1 MKLVIASNN
10 KHKIAEIKAILSGK
24 FEEILSLSEAGIEV
38 DPEENGETFCENAL
52 IKARACQVLA
62 GCACLA
68 DDSGLMVDA
77 LSGEPGVHSARYAGE
92 PCDDAKNNE
101 KLLKNLEGVADRTAH
116 FVSVVALVDGVREVT
131 AEGRTSG
138 RILHEGR
145 GTGGFGYDPLFYSDE
160 LQKTYA
166 EATAEEKN
174 GISHRAKA
182 LSNLVKI
189 I

>member
-24 FEEILSLSEAGIEV
+24 FDQILSLAEAGIEV
-38 DPEENGETFCENAL
+38 DPEENGTTFAENAL
-52 IKARACQVLA
+52 IKARACYELA

-77 LSGEPGVHSARYAGE
+77 LDGAPGVYSARYAGE
-92 PCDDAKNNE
+92 PCDDERNNE
-101 KLLKNLEGVADRTAH
+101 KLLENLANVSERTAH
-116 FVSVVALVDGVREVT
+116 FVSVVALVDGEREIT

-138 RILHEGR
+138 RILWERVGN
-145 GTGGFGYDPLFYSDE
+145 GGFGYDPLFYADE
-160 LQKTYA
+160 LGKTYA
-166 EATAEEKN
+166 SATAEEKN

-182 LSNLVKI
+182 LEKLVKI

>member
-10 KHKIAEIKAILSGK
+10 KHKIEEIKSILSGK
-24 FEEILSLSEAGIEV
+24 FDEILSLSEAGISV
-38 DPEENGETFCENAL
+38 DPEENGETFADNAL
-52 IKARACQVLA
+52 IKARACYALA

-77 LSGEPGVHSARYAGE
+77 LGGDPGVHSARYAGE
-92 PCDDAKNNE
+92 PCDDERNNQ
-101 KLLKNLEGVADRTAH
+101 KLLTALTDTDERTAH
-116 FVSVVALVDGVREVT
+116 FVSVVALVDGAREIT

-138 RILHEGR
+138 KILYERR
-145 GTGGFGYDPLFYSDE
+145 GNGGFGYDPLFYSDE
-160 LQKTYA
+160 LGKTYA
-166 EATAEEKN
+166 EASAEEKN

-182 LSNLVKI
+182 LAELVKI

>member
-24 FEEILSLSEAGIEV
+24 FDQILSLAEAGIEV
-38 DPEENGETFCENAL
+38 DPEENGQTFAENAL
-52 IKARACQVLA
+52 IKARACYELA

-68 DDSGLMVDA
+68 DDSGLIVDA
-77 LSGEPGVHSARYAGE
+77 LNGDPGVRSARYAGE
-92 PCDDAKNNE
+92 PCDDARNNQ
-101 KLLKNLEGVADRTAH
+101 KLLANMEQVADRTAH
-116 FVSVVALVDGVREVT
+116 FVSVVALVDGAREVT

-138 RILHEGR
+138 RILTEYR
-145 GTGGFGYDPLFYSDE
+145 GDGGFGYDPLFYADE
-160 LQKTYA
+160 LGKTYA

-174 GISHRAKA
+174 KISHRAKA
-182 LSNLVKI
+182 LEGLVKI